1 MGRGGVGE
9 GKCRFSVG
17 RAGGRRVPGVPKA
30 RPSAMPTEALH
41 GIFGGRNVVGR
52 RQSDIICSIMY
63 INMKVR

>member
-1 MGRGGVGE
+1 M
-9 GKCRFSVG
+9 
-17 RAGGRRVPGVPKA
+17 PKA